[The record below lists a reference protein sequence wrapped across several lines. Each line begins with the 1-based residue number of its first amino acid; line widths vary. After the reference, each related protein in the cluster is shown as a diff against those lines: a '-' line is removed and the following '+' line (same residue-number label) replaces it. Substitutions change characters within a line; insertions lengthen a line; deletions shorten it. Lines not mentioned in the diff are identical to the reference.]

1 MSYNKIC
8 GLFETLSL
16 EEKINILQFF
26 QANVRNERKHI
37 FLATIP
43 RYIIIETTE
52 NGYILLSYIDRP
64 YKLNIYVDKFNDIKL
79 GIVSDDV
86 YHKSY
91 FESICRISISEDIH
105 LVYKCRYC
113 NANGDYNNDSDTDVY
128 FDNTKNCDNCDS
140 KFLDVV
146 CKYEHKD
153 YLKIFNNYDIGHSE
167 FVCNVLKN
175 LYDYFH
181 GIENIMNTT
190 NEEFI
195 RKHNFTR

>member
-8 GLFETLSL
+8 ELFKTLSL
-16 EEKINILQFF
+16 EEKINILQLF
-26 QANVRNERKHI
+26 QTHVKNEKKNI
-37 FLATIP
+37 FLETIP
-43 RYIIIETTE
+43 KYIIIDRTE
-52 NGYILLSYIDRP
+52 HDYILLTYIDRP

-79 GIVSDDV
+79 GIITDEVCN
-86 YHKSY
+86 KSY
-91 FESICRISISEDIH
+91 FESISRISISDDIH

-128 FDNTKNCDNCDS
+128 FDNTKDCFACKS

-153 YLKIFNNYDIGHSE
+153 YLKIFNNYDMVHSE
-167 FVCNVLKN
+167 FVCAVLKK

-181 GIENIMNTT
+181 RIDNIMNTT
-190 NEEFI
+190 NEDFMLQI
-195 RKHNFTR
+195 KLK